1 MNNLDGMYYRNR
13 DIIASQSKCSKYKFI
28 RNYSACSEDEVK
40 KTKEPTS
47 TDFVAPPKPPAAK
60 PAAPKTA

>member
-28 RNYSACSEDEVK
+28 RNYSSCSEDEIK
-40 KTKEPTS
+40 KTKVADREEEKKSTTTTS
-47 TDFVAPPKPPAAK
+47 TS
-60 PAAPKTA
+60 APKAA